1 MDFNL
6 KKLSETCR
14 VVVQE
19 SDIKKQFY
27 GLKGLSNLKKIGV
40 EIISITKDP
49 PPGSAGTPDRI

>member
-40 EIISITKDP
+40 ETVINKNSFNNTSYQNLK
-49 PPGSAGTPDRI
+49 